1 MTNLSQ
7 HIVYIHE
14 NYLRRI
20 CAESEFI
27 GLKYHG
33 GPAAKC
39 QCKEEGLRVLHYV
52 SFCMESKTSEEPK
65 LILDCEHCLTSQNI
79 EQLLQLQVSFWCL
92 FYYALDISSVII
104 LQVKDR
110 NAYQCVKEIQSVM
123 MCTYINFL

>member
-7 HIVYIHE
+7 HIIYIHK

-39 QCKEEGLRVLHYV
+39 RCKEKDRKVLQCV
-52 SFCMESKTSEEPK
+52 SFCMEKKGSDEPK
-65 LILDCEHCLTSQNI
+65 LILDCEHCLASQDV
-79 EQLLQLQVSFWCL
+79 EQLLQVSYNVHLRCYCIREKF
-92 FYYALDISSVII
+92 
-104 LQVKDR
+104 R
-110 NAYQCVKEIQSVM
+110 
-123 MCTYINFL
+123 